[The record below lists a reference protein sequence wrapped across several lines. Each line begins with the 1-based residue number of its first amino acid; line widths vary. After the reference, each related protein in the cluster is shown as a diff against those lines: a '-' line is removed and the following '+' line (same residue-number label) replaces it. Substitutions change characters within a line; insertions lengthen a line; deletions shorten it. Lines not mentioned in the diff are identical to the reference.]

1 MVFSRFIWTILLL
14 TGTIVAT
21 SVVLGIYLQKEEFPV
36 TRSLLMILLAAETGV
51 LVYTMTRIRRDL
63 LKLVNALRN
72 DDPTLQFRKGGKDP
86 YFSAIHRGF
95 NEIIRNFRLV
105 RLDREAEQ
113 RFFEATVNHV
123 GFGLIAFDREG
134 KVEMVNAAFL
144 KLFRLEAISDIGTLS
159 ETDGSL
165 PGMLQGLSHMEEL
178 LKRITVNG
186 VPCHLI
192 FLASRFR
199 IREKEINLVSVRD
212 ISREIDRNEMEAWQ
226 KLLRILR
233 HEILNSLTPI
243 RLISANLSETVTL
256 ENELDLPEPMTSEQ
270 KEALKTGLETI
281 HRRSSSLSNFLDAY
295 SNLYRIPEMEIGPV
309 QVSKL
314 LERTGALFSEQM
326 QQEGITFNMDCS
338 AEIPFIQMD
347 EPLVEQALINLM
359 KNALEAVSSRPLKH
373 IDLVTYSS
381 GGGPVI
387 CIRDTGSGIPAEQL
401 DSIFIPFYSTRPD
414 GSGIGLSFTQHI
426 MRLHGGF
433 VHVVSREGKG
443 SEFQLHFPV
452 SRDKSQI
459 N

>member
-1 MVFSRFIWTILLL
+1 
-14 TGTIVAT
+14 
-21 SVVLGIYLQKEEFPV
+21 
-36 TRSLLMILLAAETGV
+36 
-51 LVYTMTRIRRDL
+51 
-63 LKLVNALRN
+63 
-72 DDPTLQFRKGGKDP
+72 
-86 YFSAIHRGF
+86 
-95 NEIIRNFRLV
+95 
-105 RLDREAEQ
+105 
-113 RFFEATVNHV
+113 
-123 GFGLIAFDREG
+123 
-134 KVEMVNAAFL
+134 
-144 KLFRLEAISDIGTLS
+144 
-159 ETDGSL
+159 
-165 PGMLQGLSHMEEL
+165 MLQGLSHMEEL

-256 ENELDLPEPMTSEQ
+256 ENEMDLPEPMTSEQ

-326 QQEGITFNMDCS
+326 QQEGITFKMDCS